1 MSGERIVFSVKI
13 WRNLECIW
21 QQTKKRYSIANL
33 QLNSTRKNL
42 DAFKFLHNVQLFP
55 LHVEPQI
62 VNFLG

>member
-1 MSGERIVFSVKI
+1 MSGERIVFPVKI

-21 QQTKKRYSIANL
+21 QQTKKRYSIANF

-42 DAFKFLHNVQLFP
+42 DAFEFLRNVLFP